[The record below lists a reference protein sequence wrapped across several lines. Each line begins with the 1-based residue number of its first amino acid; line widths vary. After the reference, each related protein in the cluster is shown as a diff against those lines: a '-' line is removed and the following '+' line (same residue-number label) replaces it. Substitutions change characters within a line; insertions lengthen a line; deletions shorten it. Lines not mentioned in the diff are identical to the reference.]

1 MNILHL
7 VEAERLKKSKI
18 PNPEF
23 EKLEEQA
30 KQKNKGQKPIVFSKE
45 ELRKR
50 LTPIQY
56 SVTQEMTTEKLLSS
70 ILVTCAFLYVTFTF
84 TFIIIYS
91 DKTIIVKFA
100 NAIMICCG
108 KTFVIHLG
116 NSIIVH
122 FDIANYYT

>member
-7 VEAERLKKSKI
+7 VEAERLKRSKI

-84 TFIIIYS
+84 IFIIIYS

-108 KTFVIHLG
+108 KTFVVHFG